1 MINVTKIV
9 LETKSKYIDKQF
21 LVDSVNC
28 LLRTESCLE
37 NVGVIDNGDYVPIIG
52 LYPVLI

>member
-37 NVGVIDNGDYVPIIG
+37 NVGVID
-52 LYPVLI
+52 LICMALGIMGIMYLL